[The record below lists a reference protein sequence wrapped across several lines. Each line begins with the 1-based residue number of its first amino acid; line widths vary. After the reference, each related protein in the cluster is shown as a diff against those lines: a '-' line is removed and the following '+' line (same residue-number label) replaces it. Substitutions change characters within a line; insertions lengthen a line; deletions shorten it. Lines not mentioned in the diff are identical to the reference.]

1 MYKMVNRL
9 ETGVVLGRRAILLLV
24 TIFFL
29 FASGGQE
36 SYVPELTGSAWAF
49 KAVKKQEPLDPNAPK
64 PEFEY
69 LEMMPL
75 VLPVITNAGVTQQ
88 VSLLVSLELPYGKRD
103 EIKYLEPR
111 IADAYIQDLYGALSS
126 GFAMTATD
134 VLDVQALKER
144 LTMVTAKV
152 LGPEA
157 VRQVLLQVVQQRG
170 L

>member
-1 MYKMVNRL
+1 M
-9 ETGVVLGRRAILLLV
+9 GRKAILLLTV
-24 TIFFL
+24 FFFT
-29 FASGGQE
+29 FAACGQGG
-36 SYVPELTGSAWAF
+36 SLALTDSAWAF
-49 KAVKKQEPLDPNAPK
+49 KATKKKAPPLDPNAPK

-69 LEMMPL
+69 FEMTPL
-75 VLPVITNAGVTQQ
+75 VLPVITNAGITQQ
-88 VSLLVSLELPYGKRD
+88 VSLLVSLELPFGKTD

-111 IADAYIQDLYGALSS
+111 LADAYIQDLYGALSS

-134 VLDVQALKER
+134 VLDVQELKER

-170 L
+170 IY